1 MAGERDHDFL
11 AKLLAL
17 LTFVLGIGLMLL
29 VFVWAAKLF
38 NELGVGKELAMQT
51 NPSDRAPLA
60 EWGIRW
66 LIRILLLFALGYIA
80 SLIAARGAHFYLAT
94 RSQQERRRDE

>member
-1 MAGERDHDFL
+1 L

-38 NELGVGKELAMQT
+38 NELGVGKELALQT
-51 NPSDRAPLA
+51 NPSDRTPLA